1 MNADIFVGDS
11 EMAGLMQ
18 RHDWASTSLG
28 LPETWPESLKLALRI
43 LLTSRFDMWM
53 GWGPEINFFYNDAY
67 RHTLGVKHPSALGRP
82 MPQVWSEVWEAVRDR
97 VETVYEQGL
106 STWDRDLLLILERAG
121 YPEETY
127 HTFSYSPLLDNEGRV
142 AGLFCAVAEETDRV
156 ISERRLASLQ
166 ELAAALNG
174 VDERDGLFR
183 AVAST
188 LGNNL
193 HDLPF
198 SLVYLFDQSEVAHL
212 ACASGIDRT
221 HPFARARVGLRERG
235 EWQLER
241 LLAGEQFE
249 LEIAEGGPELPGG
262 AWQRAP
268 VKIAITPI
276 PAQGNGRPVGFLVV
290 GLNPY
295 RSHDTDYPGFIGLLA
310 GQIASTLASVDAYQ
324 AERLR
329 TQTLTEIVRMRKQAA
344 EALRRANAGLIA
356 EVEQRT
362 AERDRLHKLFQ
373 QAPSFICVLRGPE
386 HVFELT
392 NEAYVQLIGHPVAPG
407 QTVREALP
415 EIEGQGFF
423 ERLDE
428 VYRTGKPY
436 VGRNAPI
443 LLQRQGGT
451 TEKRYLHFIFQPI
464 LDVDGSVSG
473 IFVEGNDL
481 TEQINA
487 EEALKRLNETL
498 EAKVAERTDALAQ
511 ALRELQREVAE
522 RETIQEALRQA
533 QKMEAVGQLTGGIAH
548 DFNNLL
554 TGILGS
560 LDLMQRRIASG
571 RQQGLERYIDMATGA
586 ANRAAALTSR
596 LLAFSRRQPL
606 APRPVDANQLVASIQ
621 DLLLRSIGEAIA
633 LELHTARDL
642 WQTRCDSNQLE
653 SALLNLAINARDAMP
668 QGGRLTIETRNAL
681 FNEPP
686 GLEGQNMQ
694 PGHYV
699 CISVADTGTGM
710 PHEVVERAFEPFFT
724 TKPLGQGTGLGLSM
738 VYGFARQSEG
748 WARIESNPGQG
759 TRVSLYLP
767 RYLGPTPT
775 PTAPE
780 ETQPGNNA
788 SGDVVLVVEDEAA
801 VRELVVEVLHD
812 LGCSTLEAVDGPS
825 GLRII
830 ESGQALD
837 LLITD
842 IGLPGFD
849 GRRLAEQAR
858 ALRPELRIL
867 FVTGYAENATSAG
880 GFLEDGM
887 DLLTK
892 PFGLSDLAEKI
903 REMLGYARLDVLEPS
918 EP

>member
-1 MNADIFVGDS
+1 
-11 EMAGLMQ
+11 MAELMR
-18 RHDWASTSLG
+18 RHDWAATALG
-28 LPETWPESLKLALRI
+28 PPEAWPESLKLALRI

-53 GWGPEINFFYNDAY
+53 GWGPDIHFFYNDAY
-67 RHTLGVKHPSALGRP
+67 RPTLGMKHATALGRP
-82 MPQVWSEVWEAVRDR
+82 MREVWAEVWDAVRDR
-97 VETVYEQGL
+97 VQTVYEQGL

-127 HTFSYSPLLDNEGRV
+127 HTFSYSPLLDDQGQV
-142 AGLFCAVAEETDRV
+142 AGLFCAVAEETERV
-156 ISERRLASLQ
+156 VSERRLASLR

-174 VDERDGLFR
+174 VDDREDLFR
-183 AVAST
+183 AVAT
-188 LGNNL
+188 ALGGNP

-198 SLVYLFDQSEVAHL
+198 TLTYVFDQSEVAHL
-212 ACASGIDRT
+212 ACTSGIERD
-221 HPFARARVGLRERG
+221 HPYARQIVGLEARG

-241 LLAGEQFE
+241 ILEGESLELAIPPQ
-249 LEIAEGGPELPGG
+249 AVALPCG
-262 AWQRAP
+262 AWQRPPRKVALIP
-268 VKIAITPI
+268 IAG
-276 PAQGNGRPVGFLVV
+276 QGAGRPLGFLVV
-290 GLNPY
+290 ALNPF
-295 RSHDTDYPGFIGLLA
+295 RPHDTDYPGFIGLLA

-329 TQTLTEIVRMRKQAA
+329 AQTLTEIVRMRKQAA

-362 AERDRLHKLFQ
+362 AERDHLHRLFQ

-392 NEAYVQLIGHPVAPG
+392 NDAYLDLVGHPIQIG

-415 EIEGQGFF
+415 EIAGQGFF

-428 VYRTGKPY
+428 VYRSGQVY
-436 VGRNAPI
+436 VGRNVPI
-443 LLQRQGGT
+443 VLTRQPGGMPET
-451 TEKRYLHFIFQPI
+451 RYLHFIYQPI
-464 LDVDGSVSG
+464 LDADGSVSG

-487 EEALKRLNETL
+487 EAALKRLNETL
-498 EAKVAERTDALAQ
+498 EAKVAERTDALAL
-511 ALRELQREVAE
+511 ALRDLKREAAE
-522 RETIQEALRQA
+522 REVVQEALRQA

-560 LDLMQRRIASG
+560 LDLMQRRIETG
-571 RQQGLERYIDMATGA
+571 RGQDLERYIEVATGA
-586 ANRAAALTSR
+586 ANRAAALTNR

-621 DLLLRSIGEAIA
+621 DLLLRSIGETIA
-633 LELHTARDL
+633 LEFHTARDL

-668 QGGRLTIETRNAL
+668 DGGRLVIETRNAPL
-681 FNEPP
+681 REPLNS
-686 GLEGQNMQ
+686 GGQQ
-694 PGHYV
+694 LPAGHYV
-699 CISVADTGTGM
+699 CISVVDSGTGM
-710 PHEVVERAFEPFFT
+710 PRDVLERAFEPFYT
-724 TKPLGQGTGLGLSM
+724 TKPMGQGTGLGLSM

-748 WARIESNPGQG
+748 GATIDSNPGKG

-767 RYLGPTPT
+767 RYLGPAPTPT
-775 PTAPE
+775 PPS
-780 ETQPGNNA
+780 GNGLPDEQA
-788 SGDVVLVVEDEAA
+788 SGDVVLVVEDEPA

-825 GLRII
+825 GLRIV
-830 ESGQALD
+830 ESSQPLD

-842 IGLPGFD
+842 IGLPGLD
-849 GRRLAEQAR
+849 GRRLVERTR
-858 ALRPELRIL
+858 ALRPDLRIL
-867 FVTGYAENATSAG
+867 FMTGYAENATSAS

-892 PFGLSDLAEKI
+892 PFGLEDLAQKI
-903 REMLGYARLDVLEPS
+903 RELLGYATAEALEPS